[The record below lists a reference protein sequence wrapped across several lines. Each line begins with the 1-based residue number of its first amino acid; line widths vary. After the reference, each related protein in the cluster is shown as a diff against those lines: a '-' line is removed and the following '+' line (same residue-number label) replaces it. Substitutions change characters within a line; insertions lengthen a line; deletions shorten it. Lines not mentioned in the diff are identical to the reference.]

1 MNTKILLS
9 IPTVVICTQCNNTT
23 NEKLQYEEN
32 LSREII
38 SRRKEYI
45 EKFEDLQSRTT
56 NPTEELNKTLKEPY
70 ETIEGNKSI
79 TIPILFMHK
88 TINITWIKNK
98 ALTINGLDSK
108 PISELQNK
116 IRYSYSISPIKEDG
130 ALSNKIMPIVLFET
144 TQNGQDFEVT
154 SFTLIDAPNLDFNT
168 RKYSAVSSLFYT
180 PPKTE
185 KSQESGYVNAYP
197 FWIANKNNEVI
208 KALTQSRLI
217 RAKIKVKNPKTRFA
231 EEYNIELDTQYLI
244 LLITD
249 VLQKNPGLSKVAPN
263 FNLK

>member
-32 LSREII
+32 LAKEII

-45 EKFEDLQSRTT
+45 GKFEDLQSRTT
-56 NPTEELNKTLKEPY
+56 NPTEELNKSFKEPY
-70 ETIEGNKSI
+70 ETIEGS
-79 TIPILFMHK
+79 K
-88 TINITWIKNK
+88 TITVSLFITTKKTNVTWIKNK

-154 SFTLIDAPNLDFNT
+154 SFTLTDAPNLNFNK
-168 RKYSAVSSLFYT
+168 RQYSALTSLFYT
-180 PPKTE
+180 PPKSE
-185 KSQESGYVNAYP
+185 KSQENGYVNAYP
-197 FWIANKNNEVI
+197 FWIANQNDEVI
-208 KALTQSRLI
+208 KALTQNKLI

-231 EEYNIELDTQYLI
+231 EEYDIELDTQYLI

-249 VLQKNPGLSKVAPN
+249 VLQKNPGLSTVAPN